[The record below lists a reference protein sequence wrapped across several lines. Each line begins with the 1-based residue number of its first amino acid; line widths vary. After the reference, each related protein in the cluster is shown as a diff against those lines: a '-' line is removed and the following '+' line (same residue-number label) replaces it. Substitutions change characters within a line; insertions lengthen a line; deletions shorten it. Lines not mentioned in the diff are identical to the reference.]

1 MLMTGLSDFGGR
13 KANNRYCKHCTY
25 STGEIR
31 PRHEVRENMVL
42 YYMKTKKIERNES
55 EQYVDGI
62 MAECRAWQ

>member
-13 KANNRYCKHCTY
+13 KVNNRYCKHCTY
-25 STGEIR
+25 SNGEIR

-42 YYMKTKKIERNES
+42 YYMKMKKQERSEA

-62 MAECRAWQ
+62 MASCRAWQ